1 MRFGWFVA
9 VAVVARNKWRTG
21 EVTVE
26 APGKKALLR
35 TWTLMDQWALDSFRI
50 PGLFLASTLD

>member
-9 VAVVARNKWRTG
+9 VAVVARNKWGTG

-26 APGKKALLR
+26 APGKTALLR
-35 TWTLMDQWALDSFRI
+35 IWTLIDQWAWDSFHL